1 MSFTHFLLFSDPPK
15 RSRVKRYQTLTLSI
29 LLVSQASYQVEIP
42 QVSMAA
48 LKEPPSFKVVKL
60 VDRNAASRSG
70 QSAERGSGRGR
81 RREDSYSPCS
91 LDQKTRCGAG
101 MQALIRLCLQA
112 QSHLCGDDAVPDAT
126 ISRGIWWRLFT
137 LETSVVGAKSL
148 PGSTKLNQII

>member
-15 RSRVKRYQTLTLSI
+15 RSRVKRYQTLTLSV

-70 QSAERGSGRGR
+70 QSAERGSGGGEEEKILTVHVLWIRK
-81 RREDSYSPCS
+81 
-91 LDQKTRCGAG
+91 LGAG
-101 MQALIRLCLQA
+101 PGCKHSSDFACRLRVTSAVMTQCLTPRSPGAFGGVCLLWKHLLLGQKACLEA
-112 QSHLCGDDAVPDAT
+112 QS
-126 ISRGIWWRLFT
+126 
-137 LETSVVGAKSL
+137 
-148 PGSTKLNQII
+148 